1 MWAEVGKQLWTVQHL
16 SGLCGRNNFPQAWRV
31 KGMEWLLNLKTGC
44 VEGACCKSRHLY
56 LRAQPAQVSLWKE
69 AVPCV
74 TFRAASQGTDGG
86 GYGG

>member
-1 MWAEVGKQLWTVQHL
+1 MVTE
-16 SGLCGRNNFPQAWRV
+16 SEDGLCGGSMLQESPSLS
-31 KGMEWLLNLKTGC
+31 E
-44 VEGACCKSRHLY
+44 
-56 LRAQPAQVSLWKE
+56 VSVWKE

>member
-1 MWAEVGKQLWTVQHL
+1 MVTDSED
-16 SGLCGRNNFPQAWRV
+16 GLCGGSVLQESPS
-31 KGMEWLLNLKTGC
+31 LS
-44 VEGACCKSRHLY
+44 EGTAS
-56 LRAQPAQVSLWKE
+56 PVSLWKE